1 MAHPATTLGPMGVR
15 GTWGRLRAR
24 PTNLRSPILSA
35 KNPGAAAPRERN
47 QRVAS
52 AVKRLAGPRPEPHTQ
67 IAGDQAARDGNPP
80 RVLIT
85 VAAVIVA
92 VAVIAFLN
100 VRPGT
105 AGTGGGGSSAGA
117 STDPGS
123 GGASVSVTAPAA
135 TLPPGVPQDGRSLGS
150 SSAKVALDVWEDFQ
164 CPACGNFTNQIEPT
178 IVERYVVPGTVRLTF
193 HDFAFIGQE
202 SLDAASAA
210 RCAGAQGQFWPYHDW
225 LYANQNGENE
235 GQFSRDRLAT
245 IADRIGLDG
254 AAWAACYDGN
264 TEHGAVTAE
273 TAQGQA
279 LGIRSTPTLFIDG
292 KMVDLTTFTSWDDL
306 YKALDAAVAAPSVPS
321 LSPASAAP

>member
-35 KNPGAAAPRERN
+35 KNPGRGGAQGTQPTRRER
-47 QRVAS
+47 R
-52 AVKRLAGPRPEPHTQ
+52 E
-67 IAGDQAARDGNPP
+67 AARRAQAGAPHPNRRGSSRPGWQSP
-80 RVLIT
+80 TVLIT